1 MNNEST
7 KERILSEALKLFSK
21 NGYDAVS
28 VEQIATAVGIKA
40 PSLYNHFK
48 SKQAIFNEI
57 TNETAMRYNNFT
69 SSLSVHLQNAT
80 QDQAVFNNITA
91 DALFEKVSKIFIY
104 SLHDET
110 LSNFR
115 KMMTIEQF
123 RSPELSKLYTERFV
137 DKMVNYHADLFK
149 VLIKNGVLQTA
160 DANALALMYV
170 SPVLTL
176 ISICDRQPEKEEE
189 ALKILKN
196 HVQLFYKTY
205 NNQ

>member
-48 SKQAIFNEI
+48 SKQAIFNAI

-69 SSLSVHLQNAT
+69 SSLSVHLQNAP

-137 DKMVNYHADLFK
+137 DKMVNYHAELFK
-149 VLIKNGVLQTA
+149 VLIKNGVLKTA
-160 DANALALMYV
+160 DANALSLMYV

>member
-48 SKQAIFNEI
+48 SKQAIFNAI
-57 TNETAMRYNNFT
+57 TNETATRYSNFT
-69 SSLSVHLQNAT
+69 SSLSVHLQNAP
-80 QDQAVFNNITA
+80 QDQAVFNTITA

-137 DKMVNYHADLFK
+137 DKMVNYHAELFK
-149 VLIKNGVLQTA
+149 VLIKNGVLKTA

>member
-1 MNNEST
+1 MKHEGT
-7 KERILSEALKLFSK
+7 KEKILSEALKLFSK

-48 SKQAIFNEI
+48 SKQAIFDAI
-57 TNETAMRYNNFT
+57 TNETAIRYNKFT
-69 SSLSVHLQNAT
+69 NSLSVHLQNAT

-91 DALFEKVSKIFIY
+91 DALFEKVSKIFTY

-110 LSNFR
+110 LRNFR

-123 RSPELSKLYTERFV
+123 RNPELSKLYTARFV
-137 DKMVNYHADLFK
+137 DKMVDYHTNLFEI
-149 VLIKNGVLQTA
+149 LIKNGVLKTA
-160 DANALALMYV
+160 DSKTLALMYV

-189 ALKILKN
+189 ALKLLNN